1 MRRKAKEV
9 TMHRAHLRRPPPED
23 GAICFSLSLVCVYC
37 VLTFPCE
44 DYLERRKSR
53 KEPPENNYIYIFVLC
68 ALACAHCITFSICS
82 ARLFRDLCFSAKC
95 FVIYSLDVYKL
106 TPSMTSSTNALGF
119 ARIADSHLRPILNR
133 CSLVGMR

>member
-23 GAICFSLSLVCVYC
+23 GAICFSLSLSCVC

-95 FVIYSLDVYKL
+95 FVIYSLDVYEL

>member
-23 GAICFSLSLVCVYC
+23 GAICFSLSLSCVC

-53 KEPPENNYIYIFVLC
+53 KEPSQKIIIIIFLFYVLSHVRIVLHSLFVL
-68 ALACAHCITFSICS
+68 HV
-82 ARLFRDLCFSAKC
+82 C
-95 FVIYSLDVYKL
+95 FVIYVSPQNASLF
-106 TPSMTSSTNALGF
+106 TPWTCTN
-119 ARIADSHLRPILNR
+119 
-133 CSLVGMR
+133 